1 VRNFAKPGVTGWAQ
15 THQHYME
22 NNISPQSLQ
31 ESKERLSYDL
41 YYVKNRSL
49 MLDVAVALRTLKTVL
64 SRFGVKINL
73 PR

>member
-1 VRNFAKPGVTGWAQ
+1 VTGWAQ
-15 THQHYME
+15 THQHYMGV
-22 NNISPQSLQ
+22 NISPQSLT

-64 SRFGVKINL
+64 SRFVVKIKL